1 MGFQLRLFLRRQ
13 DVDGGRV
20 QARAVE
26 ANDRVGQKAHLA
38 RIVRDELE
46 HGQVVGDRLGGKA
59 RPPLLRVLQVLRDV
73 LVDQGGRQA
82 LRGQIAHRRQEMVLH
97 NGRIVGVCGGL
108 DAALLS
114 I

>member
-1 MGFQLRLFLRRQ
+1 M
-13 DVDGGRV
+13 
-20 QARAVE
+20 E

-38 RIVRDELE
+38 RIVGDELE

-59 RPPLLRVLQVLRDV
+59 GAPLLRVLQILCDV
-73 LVDQGGRQA
+73 FVDQGGRQA

-97 NGRIVGVCGGL
+97 NGRIVGVRGGF
-108 DAALLS
+108 DAAFLP